1 MRIGIVGCGYVAD
14 YYVECLKAY
23 PQLKLVG
30 VADRDQGRAKRFSVH
45 YSTHQYSSLE
55 ELLGDKDI
63 DIVLNLTNPASHFSV
78 SRSCL
83 EAGKHVYSE
92 KPLAT
97 NLSEA
102 RELVDLAQ
110 QRNLYIVS
118 APCSILGE
126 TAQTLW
132 KGLRNNLIGRVRLVY
147 ADLDDGP
154 IHRMACRK
162 WRSKSGTPWPYE
174 NEFDVGC
181 ILEHAAYYI
190 TWFVAFFGPV
200 QTVSTFT
207 SCLWPDKIT
216 GLSSFKGSDFSVACI
231 TFASG
236 IVVRLT
242 CSTIASRNRSLSIF
256 GDSGTLATDDVW
268 CYKSPVYLDRGITFH
283 SQWRDCPSG
292 FPLWERLRRIRRG
305 ERPWSIQRYPLVRSD
320 KFNLKCATMDYLR
333 GVAEFALAISQRRPP
348 RLSAQYS
355 FHVNEVVLAIHN
367 AAGASCTYKVLSSC
381 DPVEPMPWAI

>member
-30 VADRDQGRAKRFSVH
+30 VTDRDQDRARKFSL
-45 YSTHQYSSLE
+45 YYAIHQYSSLQE
-55 ELLGDKDI
+55 FLGDKEI
-63 DIVLNLTNPASHFSV
+63 DVVLNLTNPSSHFSV

-97 NLSEA
+97 DLSEA
-102 RELVDLAQ
+102 GELVDLAQ

-118 APCSILGE
+118 GPCSILGE

-132 KGLRNNLIGRVRLVY
+132 KALRNNLIGRVRLVY
-147 ADLDDGP
+147 ADLDEGP
-154 IHRMACRK
+154 IHLMSCNK

-174 NEFDVGC
+174 DEFDVGC
-181 ILEHAAYYI
+181 VLEHAAYYI
-190 TWFVAFFGPV
+190 SWLVAFFGPAR
-200 QTVSTFT
+200 TVTTFT
-207 SCLWPDKIT
+207 SCLWPDRMT
-216 GLSSFKGSDFSVACI
+216 GLSSVKGPDFSVACI

-236 IVVRLT
+236 VVARIS
-242 CSTIASRNRSLSIF
+242 CSTIASLNRSLSIF
-256 GDSGTLATDDVW
+256 GDSGTLATDNDFN
-268 CYKSPVYLDRGITFH
+268 YRSPVYLDRGITFH
-283 SQWRDCPSG
+283 SRWRDCPTN

-305 ERPWSIQRYPLVRSD
+305 QRPWSVQRCPLVRSW
-320 KFNLKCATMDYLR
+320 KFNLRCAMDYAR
-333 GVAEFALAISQRRPP
+333 GVAELASAISERRPP

-355 FHVNEVVLAIHN
+355 FHVNEVVLAIQN
-367 AAGASCTYKVLSSC
+367 AAGASSTYKVLSSC
-381 DPVEPMPWAI
+381 DPVAPMPWAI